1 MLRYLLGCIVAGLST
16 VSNLAEAK
24 TDDFET
30 VDWKVYRQS
39 DLAVDFP
46 SSLFSLEAGKSDIG
60 EGRQY
65 RSRNGRATLM
75 IYELQNDGPWT
86 PQSYLGHHLAI
97 PPSRLQYKRVTS
109 RFFAISGIKDETTF
123 YSRCNFS
130 NRHIGCIYL
139 KYPAR
144 DTALWD
150 SVVTRISLS
159 LRVRPE

>member
-1 MLRYLLGCIVAGLST
+1 
-16 VSNLAEAK
+16 
-24 TDDFET
+24 
-30 VDWKVYRQS
+30 
-39 DLAVDFP
+39 
-46 SSLFSLEAGKSDIG
+46 
-60 EGRQY
+60 
-65 RSRNGRATLM
+65 M

-97 PPSRLQYKRVTS
+97 PPSRLQYKWVTN
-109 RFFAISGIKDETTF
+109 RFYKDGTTF

-130 NRHIGCIYL
+130 SRHIGCIYL

-159 LRVRPE
+159 LRVGPDWRP